1 MKKLLIAILSI
12 PFFTLVAIGQGTT
25 WKDEHGDP
33 VPESPAQ
40 KSRDGF
46 GGWLITTVDSDWEE
60 KWNTPS
66 ENIPQ
71 LNVASKISV
80 GERVTTLVLFTN
92 ALVGE
97 DGLIDV
103 RCDLR
108 VTRPNGTTSIDVE
121 DFECYRGPIEG
132 DPYALRMTAATI
144 EFVGEP
150 GDPLGEWVT
159 EVTLTDANRRTS
171 LDLRSVVE
179 LAESES

>member
-1 MKKLLIAILSI
+1 MKKLLVAILSI
-12 PFFTLVAIGQGTT
+12 PFFTLVAIGQDTT

-33 VPESPAQ
+33 APESPAQ

-46 GGWLITTVDSDWEE
+46 GGWLITTIDSDWEE

-66 ENIPQ
+66 ENIPSF
-71 LNVASKISV
+71 NVASEISV

-92 ALVGE
+92 ALVDE

-103 RCDLR
+103 RCDIR
-108 VTRPNGTTSIDVE
+108 VFRPNGTTSIDE
-121 DFECYRGPIEG
+121 QDIECYKGPIDG

-150 GDPLGEWVT
+150 EDPLGEWVT
-159 EVTLTDANRRTS
+159 EVTLIDTNRKTS
-171 LDLRSVVE
+171 LELRSVFE
-179 LAESES
+179 LTESES